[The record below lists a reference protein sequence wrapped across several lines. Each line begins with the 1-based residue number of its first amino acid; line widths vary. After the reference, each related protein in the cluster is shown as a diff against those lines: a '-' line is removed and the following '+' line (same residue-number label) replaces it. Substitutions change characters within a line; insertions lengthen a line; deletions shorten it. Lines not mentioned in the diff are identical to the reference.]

1 MDTHI
6 GNIDLLVKI
15 LTYVLVYSRN
25 TYIVRHA
32 IILSA
37 ANDLLIGNNH
47 WLQRRKNIRDEREI
61 RDLREFAEIS

>member
-6 GNIDLLVKI
+6 KNIGLLVKM

-25 TYIVRHA
+25 TYIVTHA

-37 ANDLLIGNNH
+37 AKDLLTGSPKPTPPITP
-47 WLQRRKNIRDEREI
+47 
-61 RDLREFAEIS
+61 LR

>member
-1 MDTHI
+1 M
-6 GNIDLLVKI
+6 
-15 LTYVLVYSRN
+15 LTYVLVCSRN
-25 TYIVRHA
+25 TYMATHT